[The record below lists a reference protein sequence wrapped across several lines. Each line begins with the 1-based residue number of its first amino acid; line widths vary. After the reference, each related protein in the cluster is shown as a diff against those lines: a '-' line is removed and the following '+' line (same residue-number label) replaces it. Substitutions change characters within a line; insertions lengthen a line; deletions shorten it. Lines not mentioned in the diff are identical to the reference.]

1 MVEEDKRGLGINME
15 QVKLTKK
22 QRAVLDFIKVHIGK
36 NKQAPYIREIQQA
49 CGIISYKSAID
60 KLLALEKK
68 GCIKRA
74 LNKHR
79 SIKLI

>member
-1 MVEEDKRGLGINME
+1 ME

-22 QRAVLDFIKVHIGK
+22 QKAVFDFIKRYIDDK
-36 NKQAPYIREIQQA
+36 KQAPYIREIQEG
-49 CGIISYKSAID
+49 CGIISYKSAVD

-68 GCIKRA
+68 GYIKRA

-79 SIKLI
+79 SIEVL

>member
-1 MVEEDKRGLGINME
+1 ME

-22 QRAVLDFIKVHIGK
+22 QREVLNSIKAHISK
-36 NKQAPYIREIQQA
+36 NRQAPYIREIQQA
-49 CGIISYKSAID
+49 CGIASYKSAVD

-68 GCIKRA
+68 GYIKRA